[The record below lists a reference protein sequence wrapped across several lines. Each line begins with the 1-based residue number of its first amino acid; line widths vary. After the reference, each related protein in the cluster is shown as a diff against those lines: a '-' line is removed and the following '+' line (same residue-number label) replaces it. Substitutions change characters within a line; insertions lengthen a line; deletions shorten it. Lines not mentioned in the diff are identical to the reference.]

1 MKLQQLADATRY
13 PTMTTADLR
22 ATFLIESLHQPGTLQ
37 LTYLDLD
44 RAILGMASPLTDPLP
59 LPTED
64 LLRASYFT
72 ERRELG
78 ALNIGGPGI
87 IVIDATSY
95 PLTNLDC
102 LYIGRGNQQ
111 ISFSSDDP
119 TNPAVFYLLSYPA
132 HSTYPTTLIRKSEIT
147 PVELGAAE
155 TANRRSICK
164 YIHLEGARSCQL
176 VMGVTHLEPGSVW
189 NTMPAHTHNR
199 RSEIYLYFNLPESA
213 RVFHLMGPPHETRH
227 LILKDREAV
236 ASPGW
241 SIHAGV
247 GSQAYS
253 FCWGMGGE
261 NQDYADM
268 DPAPL
273 QSLR

>member
-13 PTMTTADLR
+13 PAMTTADLR
-22 ATFLIESLHQPGTLQ
+22 YTFLIEALHQPGTIQ

-44 RAILGMASPLTDPLP
+44 RAILGMASPLAEPLP
-59 LPTED
+59 LPTDD
-64 LLRASYFT
+64 LLRATYFL

-78 ALNIGGPGI
+78 ALNIGGPGQ
-87 IVIDATSY
+87 IVVDTTSHS
-95 PLTNLDC
+95 LADLDC

-111 ISFSSDDP
+111 ISFASDDP

-132 HSTYPTTLIRKSEIT
+132 HTTYPTTLIKKSDIT
-147 PVELGAAE
+147 PVKLGATE
-155 TANRRSICK
+155 TANRRSIHK

-199 RSEIYLYFNLPESA
+199 RSEIYLYFNLPEAS
-213 RVFHLMGPPHETRH
+213 RVFHLMGPPNETRH

-268 DPAPL
+268 DPVAIKDL
-273 QSLR
+273 K